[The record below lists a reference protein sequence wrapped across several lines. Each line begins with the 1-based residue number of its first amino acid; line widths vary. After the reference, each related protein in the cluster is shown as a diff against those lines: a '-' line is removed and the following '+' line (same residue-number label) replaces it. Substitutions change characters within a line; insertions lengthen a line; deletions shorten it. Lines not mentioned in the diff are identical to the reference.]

1 MRISDW
7 SSDVCSSDLHRVLA
21 QVDGKLLPMT
31 INRTTLNTL
40 YGLSLNSEEE
50 SAAFLALRAEPVETI
65 RTSADVVISAVG
77 RDLYEKFFQGYTRKQ
92 WGMDPSEL
100 DKSVTARVPTRYNT
114 DDRYFLDKFQ
124 AMPKHG

>member
-7 SSDVCSSDLHRVLA
+7 SSDVCSSDL
-21 QVDGKLLPMT
+21 
-31 INRTTLNTL
+31 
-40 YGLSLNSEEE
+40 
-50 SAAFLALRAEPVETI
+50 AFLARRAEPVETI

-124 AMPKHG
+124 AMPKIGRAHV

>member
-1 MRISDW
+1 M
-7 SSDVCSSDLHRVLA
+7 
-21 QVDGKLLPMT
+21 P

-50 SAAFLALRAEPVETI
+50 AAAFLARRAEPVETI

-100 DKSVTARVPTRYNT
+100 DKSVTARSEEHTSELQSLMRISSAVVCLQKKITISSHHALR
-114 DDRYFLDKFQ
+114 L
-124 AMPKHG
+124 

>member
-7 SSDVCSSDLHRVLA
+7 SSDVCSSDL
-21 QVDGKLLPMT
+21 
-31 INRTTLNTL
+31 
-40 YGLSLNSEEE
+40 
-50 SAAFLALRAEPVETI
+50 
-65 RTSADVVISAVG
+65 
-77 RDLYEKFFQGYTRKQ
+77 LYEKFFQGYTRKQ

-124 AMPKHG
+124 AMPKHGFTRMFERMLDHPNIDIELGLDYQDRKRTRLNSSH